1 MKKIMLF
8 SLLALFFTVAFSN
21 DAFAQKKK
29 TKKKSSKTD
38 EYFDDSGFA
47 NKLWYGGSFL
57 LGFAGSNNQ
66 SQFTF
71 GLAPMIGYKLVNDL
85 ISVGPRVGFE
95 YNNIRVQAGGGG
107 PVYKASPLSYSVGAF
122 ARVKPFNNFFGHFEY
137 EHQSAESTDP
147 DGNGYIE
154 VNPQTGKIITERVPF
169 NNVYVGAGYNSGGLW
184 AYEIMLLYNVNYPDN
199 VVNSPFSIRFGITHK
214 F

>member
-1 MKKIMLF
+1 MKKILLF
-8 SLLALFFTVAFSN
+8 SLLALVFTAAFTN
-21 DAFAQKKK
+21 DAYAQKKK
-29 TKKKSSKTD
+29 KKKSSKTD

-47 NKLWYGGSFL
+47 NKLWYGGSFT

-71 GLAPMIGYKLVNDL
+71 GLAPMVGYKLVNDL

-95 YNNIRVQAGGGG
+95 YNHIRVQAGNNG

-122 ARVKPFNNFFGHFEY
+122 ARVKPFQNFFGHFEY

-147 DGNGYIE
+147 DGDGFIE
-154 VNPQTGKIITERVPF
+154 INNQGEIITDRVPF

-199 VVNSPFSIRFGITHK
+199 VVTSPFSIRFGITHK